1 MRRFAF
7 AAFMATA
14 LAGPAFAQ
22 QMSAQDFVNMAAV
35 GGMFEVQSSE
45 LALTK
50 SQDQA
55 VKDFAQQMV
64 TDHTAANE
72 RLMTLASEQQLTV
85 PSELDE
91 KHQQRVDTLN
101 NANAQNFDPVYGQ
114 FQVEAHQEAVQL
126 FEGYSQQGD
135 NDALKAFATETLPTL
150 QQHFDKAKTLP
161 GAGNATT
168 TQ

>member
-1 MRRFAF
+1 MRRFVF
-7 AAFMATA
+7 AAFIATA
-14 LAGPAFAQ
+14 LAGSAFAQ

-35 GGMFEVQSSE
+35 GGMFEVQSSQV
-45 LALTK
+45 ALEK
-50 SQDQA
+50 GQEQA

-72 RLMTLASEQQLTV
+72 RLKTLASEQQLTV
-85 PSELDE
+85 PTKLDE

-126 FEGYSQQGD
+126 FETYSRRGD
-135 NDALKAFATETLPTL
+135 N
-150 QQHFDKAKTLP
+150 
-161 GAGNATT
+161 
-168 TQ
+168 